1 MALIVR
7 AFPTGP
13 LQANCYVAHNA
24 NSKQALVIDP
34 GDRCPAV
41 LEYIRKEGLHV
52 NQIVLTHAHFD
63 HVFGVGYLQ
72 EELGKLGP
80 KPKSYVHQSDKEHW
94 AANKLFATF
103 FGLSVPPNFPEEPD
117 ALYTEVDVFD
127 LGDELVFKVLHTPGH
142 TPGSTIVYSLKGQAA
157 FTGDTIF
164 SNSVGRTDFPGGS
177 HAQLCESI
185 DKIYK
190 TLPRSMTI
198 YPGHNEKAQ
207 LGAAERAI
215 RACL

>member
-1 MALIVR
+1 MTLVVR
-7 AFPTGP
+7 TFPTGP
-13 LQANCYVAHNA
+13 LQANCYVAYNA
-24 NSKQALVIDP
+24 NSKRALVIDP
-34 GDRCPAV
+34 GDKCPAV
-41 LEYIRKEGLHV
+41 LECIKKEGLQV
-52 NQIVLTHAHFD
+52 DQIVLTHAHFD

-72 EELGKLGP
+72 AELEKLGTR
-80 KPKSYVHQSDKEHW
+80 PKSYVHQSDKEHW
-94 AANKLFATF
+94 AANRMFATF
-103 FGLSVPPNFPEEPD
+103 FGLTVPPDYPGEPD
-117 ALYTEVDVFD
+117 VLYTEVDMFD

-142 TPGSTIVYSLKGQAA
+142 TPGSSVIYTLKGEAA

-177 HAQLCESI
+177 HAQLCKSI
-185 DKIYK
+185 DKIYA

-198 YPGHNEKAQ
+198 YPGHNEEEQ